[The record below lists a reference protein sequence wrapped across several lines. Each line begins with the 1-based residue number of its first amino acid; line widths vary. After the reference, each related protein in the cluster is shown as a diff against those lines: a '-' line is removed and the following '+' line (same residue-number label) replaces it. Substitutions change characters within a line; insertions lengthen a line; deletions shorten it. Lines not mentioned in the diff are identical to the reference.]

1 MLDITLKKLYLVE
14 ATLEHFLGHG
24 SVSSR
29 SNILRLVWAKDRDEV
44 EDKMYGEYSRSGWDG
59 SETILTIN
67 NISEA
72 L

>member
-1 MLDITLKKLYLVE
+1 MLDITMKKLYLVE

-24 SVSSR
+24 SSSSR
-29 SNILRLVWAKDRDEV
+29 SNILRLVWAKDKDGV

>member
-1 MLDITLKKLYLVE
+1 MLDITMKKLYLVE

-24 SVSSR
+24 SPSSC
-29 SNILRLVWAKDRDEV
+29 SNILRLVWAKDRHEV
-44 EDKMYGEYSRSGWDG
+44 EDKMSGEYNRSGWDN
-59 SETILTIN
+59 SETVVTVN